1 MVIELCQRVL
11 DGKGMSDKWH
21 ISLLVV
27 MFKEKGDART
37 SNAYRV
43 VYLLGH
49 TLKTVERVL
58 NRFEK

>member
-11 DGKGMSDKWH
+11 DGKGMSDEWQ

-27 MFKEKGDART
+27 MFKEKGDVRT

-49 TLKTVERVL
+49 TMRTVERVL